1 MLFRSNDTA
10 TTEIY
15 TAVNTLS
22 LHDALTISAFIAT
35 LLLVY
40 VYRRLQRLDVPENAG
55 FFATLRLVPLALVVG
70 LDLLDLGLDVF
81 SAPIVWYLLRR
92 LRLGALR
99 NVATFEAL
107 IPFTG
112 PIPTLTIAWF
122 AARWFN
128 LSDER

>member
-1 MLFRSNDTA
+1 METDLSTVV
-10 TTEIY
+10 
-15 TAVNTLS
+15 AVLAGVAV
-22 LHDALTISAFIAT
+22 LALCIAT

-55 FFATLRLVPLALVVG
+55 FFTTLRAVPLALVVG

-81 SAPIVWYLLRR
+81 SAPIVWFLLRR

-107 IPFTG
+107 VPFTG

-122 AARWFN
+122 AARWLN

>member
-1 MLFRSNDTA
+1 MKTDLA
-10 TTEIY
+10 TVV
-15 TAVNTLS
+15 AVLAGVA
-22 LHDALTISAFIAT
+22 ALALCLAT
-35 LLLVY
+35 LLLVH
-40 VYRRLQRLDVPENAG
+40 VYRRLQRLDVPEDAG

-99 NVATFEAL
+99 DVATFEAL

-112 PIPTLTIAWF
+112 PIPTLTMAWF

-128 LSDER
+128 LGDER